1 MVSKKGVNMQ
11 NVDKIRARI
20 SNNRLSHTW
29 MIYQLHRRGIETDKT
44 EFSGFLA
51 GTRKGPKAD
60 QVIDAATDILDRYES
75 VCDSF

>member
-1 MVSKKGVNMQ
+1 MQ
-11 NVDKIRARI
+11 EVDKIRTRI

-29 MIYQLHRRGIETDKT
+29 LIYQLHRHGIETDKT

-60 QVIDAATDILDRYES
+60 QVILAAAEILDRYES
-75 VCDSF
+75 CCSSF

>member
-1 MVSKKGVNMQ
+1 MHE
-11 NVDKIRARI
+11 VDKIRTRI

-29 MIYQLHRRGIETDKT
+29 LIYQLHRRGIETDKT

-60 QVIDAATDILDRYES
+60 QVIGMATEILDNYES
-75 VCDSF
+75 CCEKF